1 MEDHLISLSDAW
13 SHYEMIPSRWHAVSY
28 WPARSKKVEALISA
42 FKGRHSTFM
51 SAEVT
56 IVANNEDVRL
66 GS

>member
-1 MEDHLISLSDAW
+1 
-13 SHYEMIPSRWHAVSY
+13 MIPSRWHAVSY